1 MSTSD
6 AATSGSATSNS
17 ETRDP
22 GLGRGKY
29 RIGTVAQ
36 LTGLTADTIRMWERR
51 YSTVSPSRSEG
62 GTRLYGDEEV
72 TRLQL
77 MRALTESGDPIG
89 GIANLST
96 QSLRERLARLAD
108 LSGYGA
114 AGSVPG
120 STPEGAIRIAVLDSA
135 LPEQMRVNPADL
147 GNLEVVGA
155 ATDVQTLAERLD
167 SAGADVLVANLALLG
182 PKPVE
187 VLQHC
192 QEVCGARLVVILYDW
207 ATRRQLTR
215 LASAGAR
222 LVRGPVHVASLRQT
236 ITDLWILG
244 AVELR
249 QESPALRAPAPL
261 ITRGGLPIPARR
273 FDDEQ
278 IARLREVRSAVD
290 CECPNHLSGLI
301 ASLVAFERYS
311 AACESR
317 TPDDAAL
324 HALLHRGTAEARASM
339 EDLLVRVCEQDGIKW

>member
-1 MSTSD
+1 MSTSE
-6 AATSGSATSNS
+6 G
-17 ETRDP
+17 EQ
-22 GLGRGKY
+22 GRGKY

-51 YSTVSPSRSEG
+51 YASVSPLRSEG

-72 TRLQL
+72 MRLQL

-89 GIANLST
+89 AIANLST
-96 QSLRERLARLAD
+96 QNLRERLARLAD
-108 LSGYGA
+108 LSGYGSA
-114 AGSVPG
+114 ASEPGKASSGS
-120 STPEGAIRIAVLDSA
+120 IRVAVLDSA
-135 LPEQMRVNPADL
+135 LPEQMRVNPSDL
-147 GNLEVVGA
+147 GQLELVGA
-155 ATDVQTLAERLD
+155 ATEVQTLAERI
-167 SAGADVLVANLALLG
+167 SADGAEVLVANLALLG

-187 VLQHC
+187 VLQRC
-192 QEVCGARLVVILYDW
+192 REVCGARLIVVIYDW

-215 LASAGAR
+215 LAAAGAR

-244 AVELR
+244 EVERHDEPAALPIPASSLR
-249 QESPALRAPAPL
+249 
-261 ITRGGLPIPARR
+261 RGGLPIAARR

-278 IARLREVRSAVD
+278 IARLREVRSSVD
-290 CECPNHLSGLI
+290 CECPNHLAGLI

-311 AACESR
+311 QGCESR

-324 HALLHRGTAEARASM
+324 HALLHRGTAEARAAM